1 MSNQPFIMP
10 SSEADRKQI
19 AGVIKE
25 ISDALTRKQGE
36 TDYINEAKGALRE
49 DWGFSVKELNA
60 VVNMYYNQNKDE
72 TEELFDSIS
81 EIYTGLPL

>member
-1 MSNQPFIMP
+1 MSEQFTMP

-19 AGVIKE
+19 SGVIKE
-25 ISDALTRKQGE
+25 IADALTRKQGE

-60 VVNMYYNQNKDE
+60 VVNMYYQQNKDE

-81 EIYTGLPL
+81 EIYEGLSL